1 MEKNVNQIS
10 EDGKQMD
17 EWWLSREEE
26 AELSISM
33 QGFFFV
39 CVYVVLAKNKVACS
53 TETLKGSGIYQS
65 RFLYI
70 EGHLWSKTENR
81 RIDSDFT

>member
-1 MEKNVNQIS
+1 MVEQRGGGRIVHKHAGV
-10 EDGKQMD
+10 
-17 EWWLSREEE
+17 
-26 AELSISM
+26 
-33 QGFFFV
+33 FFV